1 MARRP
6 AAPVTKVID
15 PEPRIWAYSIADDV
29 EIGPKLVVEAGSHLC
44 LIEVL
49 KRANRAAAT
58 ESDDQMVEL
67 PNPCEKSLQFHGVA
81 RVYRMPE
88 ARSPI
93 LDAAAVALSGVR
105 PINQTCV
112 PARHNSMAAARP
124 IPEVP
129 PMTTAVCPSSIPLSM
144 FPRATLT
151 MIDDDGRPNNVT
163 TSRVFRG
170 W

>member
-81 RVYRMPE
+81 RVYRMPRGSV
-88 ARSPI
+88 ADPGRRGRGIIRRASDQPNLRTRATQFDGRGQTDPRSASDDNRRLP
-93 LDAAAVALSGVR
+93 LKHTALH
-105 PINQTCV
+105 V
-112 PARHNSMAAARP
+112 PACHVDHDR
-124 IPEVP
+124 
-129 PMTTAVCPSSIPLSM
+129 
-144 FPRATLT
+144 
-151 MIDDDGRPNNVT
+151 
-163 TSRVFRG
+163 
-170 W
+170 